1 MEQGKGE
8 TLSRAASAVWSVGG
22 RRVFVVLGVV
32 LVVLAGG
39 IVGLVLLGDRAVSDA
54 GAEERNCCWEKGV
67 TPVGLGERIGI
78 RMPEEATD
86 RRAAVKRNSRY
97 STGILAFTLAEDTAN
112 GYLSRMVP
120 EGTRM
125 IANIVPEPDAYK
137 GDAPFTRLGLT
148 EPETIT
154 SDLRKTSL
162 CPEDTGTPEGKRL
175 RSCVDIYAH
184 EFAPGRTRIYI
195 RSS

>member
-1 MEQGKGE
+1 M
-8 TLSRAASAVWSVGG
+8 
-22 RRVFVVLGVV
+22 V
-32 LVVLAGG
+32 LVGG
-39 IVGLVLLGDRAVSDA
+39 IVGVALLGDRVVSDA
-54 GAEERNCCWEKGV
+54 GAKEKDCCWEKGV

-125 IANIVPEPDAYK
+125 IANIAPEPDAYK
-137 GDAPFTRLGLT
+137 RDAPFTRLGLT
-148 EPETIT
+148 EPETIA
-154 SDLRKTSL
+154 SGLRKTSL
-162 CPEDTGTPEGKRL
+162 CPEDTGTPEGRRL

-184 EFAPGRTRIYI
+184 DFASGRTRIYV
-195 RSS
+195 RSSSG

>member
-1 MEQGKGE
+1 M
-8 TLSRAASAVWSVGG
+8 SRTTTTPRPAGG
-22 RRVFVVLGVV
+22 RRVFVVWGVV
-32 LVVLAGG
+32 LMVLAGG
-39 IVGLVLLGDRAVSDA
+39 IAGVALLGDRAVSDA
-54 GAEERNCCWEKGV
+54 AAEEKNCCWEKGV
-67 TPVGLGERIGI
+67 TPAGLGERIGI

-86 RRAAVKRNSRY
+86 RRAAVKSNSRY
-97 STGILAFTLAEDTAN
+97 STGILAFTLSEGTAN

-120 EGTRM
+120 EDTRM
-125 IANIVPEPDAYK
+125 IANIAPKPDAYK

-162 CPEDTGTPEGKRL
+162 CPEDTGTPEGEYL

-184 EFAPGRTRIYI
+184 DFASGRTRIYV
-195 RSS
+195 RSSSG